1 MCAKITKEQIFP
13 KFDNPDFTN
22 DQETLQFL
30 NYLEKNDQ
38 ELYEIGCSFE
48 KAHKFA
54 HFSYTNGKPNYMC
67 PFFNEWLNEKKK
79 NYTSNGENCNK
90 VQLWT
95 EYIEKLWI
103 QLVENEDNKNW
114 CPRETDMY
122 KCSKSTPHVTAILL
136 STVKHRFH
144 SFLNKNERIGNNIYK
159 YGSSKLLQYSEN
171 ADTFMLNDFVNL
183 QYHSSHN

>member
-1 MCAKITKEQIFP
+1 MSGAKITKEQIFP

-114 CPRETDMY
+114 CPRETD
-122 KCSKSTPHVTAILL
+122 
-136 STVKHRFH
+136 
-144 SFLNKNERIGNNIYK
+144 
-159 YGSSKLLQYSEN
+159 
-171 ADTFMLNDFVNL
+171 
-183 QYHSSHN
+183 